1 MNGGDYVIEKN
12 QEHAAQIENPV
23 CV

>member
-23 CV
+23 CG